1 MRHIKHITLLLMTIL
16 LCSCASSRTGDTD
29 SDAVSA
35 EQAFMIANFKES
47 NLNEW
52 KVGDEFVCVVN
63 HLPTL
68 LEPRKGIKED
78 YSNFKDVVLRYKGLE
93 EFQTWNGVESYIVY
107 EDNNGTEFIYRIS
120 KPVTDILSSNF
131 TPLLPELVSLNYI
144 NKADSLLRDKTLY
157 VKTSNWY
164 SLNGEEERGKKMI
177 PITVQKVIAGNKI
190 FPLAVVFKPKNEK
203 EALVYTSMFAS
214 QYMSQY
220 STFDKLFTFTNPR
233 DKYPQIK
240 DEIWQLITMSQV
252 VEGMTKNE
260 CQISLGLPDEVSQIP
275 EYSGLRERWMY
286 KTGTFLEFKDGL
298 LVKFRLM

>member
-1 MRHIKHITLLLMTIL
+1 MTIL
-16 LCSCASSRTGDTD
+16 LCSCMSSRIGDTD

-68 LEPRKGIKED
+68 MEPRKGIKED

-93 EFQTWNGVESYIVY
+93 ESQTWNGVESYVVY

-164 SLNGEEERGKKMI
+164 SLNGEEERCKKLI

-190 FPLAVVFKPKNEK
+190 FPLAVVFKSENEK

-260 CQISLGLPDEVSQIP
+260 CQISLGLPDEVSQIS
-275 EYSGLRERWMY
+275 EYSGLRERWLY